1 MAAVAILR
9 VLAALALSIAV
20 VAPAAAAAPLVP
32 VDGRF
37 QDEAILE
44 DLENPTSV
52 RFAPAP
58 DGRIFVA
65 EKSGRILAFADRRD
79 RDPVVVADL
88 SQDVHDFWDRGLLG
102 MTLDPAFPLNG
113 RLYVLYTRDAAI
125 GGASPRWG
133 DTCPDPPGA
142 MAAGCV
148 VSGALARITVNE
160 LGVATEIKTLIKDE
174 WCQQFPSHSVGTV
187 AFGPDGMLYASAG
200 EGASFSQRDWGQL
213 PGKGGYPANPCGDPV
228 NEGGAMRAQDVRTTG
243 DPTGLSGA
251 IIRVDPATGEGAPG
265 NPFAT
270 GDAGARRVIAYGLRN
285 PFRWAFRPGT
295 SEIWLGDVG
304 SQEWEEL
311 DAIPDASD
319 AVAENFGWP

>member
-1 MAAVAILR
+1 MATVAILR
-9 VLAALALSIAV
+9 MLAALALPLVLA
-20 VAPAAAAAPLVP
+20 APAAAAAPLQP

-44 DLENPTSV
+44 GLENPTSV

-79 RDPVVVADL
+79 RDPAVVADL

-102 MTLDPAFPLNG
+102 MTLDPAFALNG

-148 VSGALARITVNE
+148 VSGALVRITVDA

-187 AFGPDGMLYASAG
+187 GFGPDGMLYASAG

-213 PGKGGYPANPCGDPV
+213 PGTTATPPTRAATRPTRAARC
-228 NEGGAMRAQDVRTTG
+228 AAQDVRTTG

-251 IIRVDPATGEGAPG
+251 IIRVDPT
-265 NPFAT
+265 T
-270 GDAGARRVIAYGLRN
+270 GDGRARNRSRPVTPARGA
-285 PFRWAFRPGT
+285 
-295 SEIWLGDVG
+295 
-304 SQEWEEL
+304 
-311 DAIPDASD
+311 
-319 AVAENFGWP
+319 